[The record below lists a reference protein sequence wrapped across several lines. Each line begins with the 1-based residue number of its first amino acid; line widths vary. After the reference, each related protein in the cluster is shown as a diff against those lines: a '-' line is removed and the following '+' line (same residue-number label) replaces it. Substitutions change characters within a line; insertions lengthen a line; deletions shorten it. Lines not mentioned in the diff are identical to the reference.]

1 METMRRRGRFRS
13 KWCSTAPVMS
23 VKNAMNDRMMHVSC
37 LSDGGGW
44 WTTSGPRGVGG
55 PSMRPSSECR
65 SSSRRGRNDDGS
77 GRTICAAFGL
87 RLTVDIM
94 ARRRDARAVAASRRC
109 RTAGGGGGRAV
120 GLGAR
125 HPEKKTKLRLAD
137 RPSDSRS
144 GDATRSPSARGRS
157 LTPYRPRSTQRASE
171 RRKRWRR
178 TRSSTRSPTSS
189 RRLGAT
195 TWASSRWPRS
205 C

>member
-125 HPEKKTKLRLAD
+125 HPEKTKLRLAD